1 MFIIDQIDKKIID
14 QIFQFKK
21 NQQQQQ
27 QQKLANY
34 PQFLEKSNNSISW
47 KQLDRP
53 MADWQMDRQIDRRM
67 ERHTEE

>member
-14 QIFQFKK
+14 QIFQFKRK
-21 NQQQQQ
+21 KKQQ

-47 KQLDRP
+47 KQLDR
-53 MADWQMDRQIDRRM
+53 QIDRWTDRL
-67 ERHTEE
+67 TEEWRDTLKNR